1 MTIAFAAGA
10 AILGIATAIGHSL
23 ISERKILGPLYA
35 GNPGGVLKSHRTRAV
50 IRAVFHMPSIA
61 WAVLGIA
68 VLAAHPGKQSA
79 ARHRRSDHLHRLRHR
94 QPCGASPPAFWW
106 PHAAWRGGTDA
117 RRPDALIALRI
128 LATAITQQFTL
139 RADRELEP
147 ATAKSTRPIAQTVR
161 HAGIVWVK
169 RYSFDMP

>member
-35 GNPGGVLKSHRTRAV
+35 GNPGGVLKSRSTRAV

-68 VLAAHPGKQSA
+68 VLAARIQGGNPLGIVA
-79 ARHRRSDHLHRLRHR
+79 AIIFRLRHR
-94 QPCGASPPAFWW
+94 QPCGRFAARILLASCCL
-106 PHAAWRGGTDA
+106 A
-117 RRPDALIALRI
+117 RRD
-128 LATAITQQFTL
+128 
-139 RADRELEP
+139 
-147 ATAKSTRPIAQTVR
+147 
-161 HAGIVWVK
+161 
-169 RYSFDMP
+169 